1 MLWYM
6 LVNLAS
12 WILSNLCLIPALYA
26 KISAFY
32 AKVPALYAEIPAFY
46 DSIYILRFRCADNI
60 RWRLLLGCIRSVAN
74 V

>member
-1 MLWYM
+1 MS
-6 LVNLAS
+6 VTLAS
-12 WILSNLCLIPALYA
+12 QCLSNFCPIPAVYA

-60 RWRLLLGCIRSVAN
+60 R
-74 V
+74 